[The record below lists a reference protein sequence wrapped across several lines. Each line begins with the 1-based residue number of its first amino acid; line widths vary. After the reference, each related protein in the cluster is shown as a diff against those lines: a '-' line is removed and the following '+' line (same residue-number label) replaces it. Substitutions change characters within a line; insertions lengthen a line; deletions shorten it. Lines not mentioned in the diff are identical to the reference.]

1 MKAALHSFL
10 FRGFDTLFQRFAP
23 EWIDL
28 AVAMA
33 EESRALIL
41 SDVLV
46 RYPDVPSGSAGEEAL
61 AGILETDATIV
72 GTVIYRLSHAL
83 YRSEPKHEALRYF
96 AHFMRVRTGMEIY
109 YSTEI
114 GPRLCVMHGVG
125 LVLGP
130 RHRIGSDFTVYQG
143 VTFGQRRVDSPS
155 EFVTVGDHC
164 TCYAGSA
171 IVGMVRVGDHVSL
184 AANAVLL
191 ADAEPY
197 ATYAGAPA
205 VKVRGGKIS

>member
-1 MKAALHSFL
+1 MKKVLHAFL
-10 FRGFDTLFQRFAP
+10 RRGFDALYQHYAP
-23 EWIDL
+23 EWIDT

-33 EESRALIL
+33 EESRVLIF

-46 RYPDVPSGSAGEEAL
+46 KYPDVPAEGGEAL
-61 AGILETDATIV
+61 GDILETDATIV
-72 GTVIYRLSHAL
+72 GTVLYRLSHAL
-83 YRSEPKHEALRYF
+83 YRRESKHAALRYL

-143 VTFGQRRVDSPS
+143 VTFGQRRIDSPG

-171 IVGMVRVGDHVSL
+171 ILGAVRVGDHVSL

-191 ADAEPY
+191 TDADSH

-205 VKVRGGKIS
+205 VKVRGGKVS